1 MDQKRTAILV
11 VLDGLGDRPVI
22 ELGGLTP
29 LQAAKTPNLDQLAAE
44 GQTGLM
50 YVISPGVTPGSDVAH
65 LFLFGYDPL
74 TTYPGRGALEVL
86 GTELPFKPGDV
97 GFRANFATVDSDLT
111 IIDRRA
117 GRNITLEEGREL
129 QKAIDGLVIDGI
141 EVHFTHTVQHRGAL
155 VLTGEGLSDKIT
167 SVDPREKG
175 LKILESK
182 PLETKAKKTAKVVNK
197 LVQIAH
203 ERFRDLEVNKER
215 EKKGLLPAN
224 ALLLRGPGQLDV
236 VKTLKDLWGVKSA
249 VIAGGA
255 LYIGTAKYVG
265 MEHVP
270 VEGQTGTIDTNFD
283 NIAKKTIECVDS
295 GYDFIFVHIKA
306 TDNASHDQDAKK
318 KVLAIERSDAMIG
331 KIVDALHKKV
341 VVIVTA
347 DHSTPISVGEH
358 TCDPVPVLLW
368 SSFIRADSVQTFS
381 ELDAAKGALHNFRG
395 LSLLPL
401 MFGYAGLLEKVG
413 A

>member
-1 MDQKRTAILV
+1 
-11 VLDGLGDRPVI
+11 
-22 ELGGLTP
+22 
-29 LQAAKTPNLDQLAAE
+29 
-44 GQTGLM
+44 
-50 YVISPGVTPGSDVAH
+50 
-65 LFLFGYDPL
+65 
-74 TTYPGRGALEVL
+74 
-86 GTELPFKPGDV
+86 
-97 GFRANFATVDSDLT
+97 
-111 IIDRRA
+111 
-117 GRNITLEEGREL
+117 
-129 QKAIDGLVIDGI
+129 
-141 EVHFTHTVQHRGAL
+141 
-155 VLTGEGLSDKIT
+155 
-167 SVDPREKG
+167 
-175 LKILESK
+175 
-182 PLETKAKKTAKVVNK
+182 VNK
-197 LVQIAH
+197 IVQIAH
-203 ERFRDLEVNKER
+203 ERLRDLEVNKER

-236 VKTLKDLWGVKSA
+236 VKTLQELWGVKSA

-255 LYIGTAKYVG
+255 LYVGTAKYVG

-331 KIVDALHKKV
+331 KIVDALHKRV

-368 SSFIRADSVQTFS
+368 SSFIRADSVQAFS